1 MSKRESISAALVR
14 ALSGTS
20 GVGTN
25 IFRSRLDAISA
36 DESPA
41 LVVLFESEEVAE
53 ITNGDIDVRLVFV
66 LEVHA
71 RASAVP
77 EKSADAACV
86 SAHGKLMA
94 APTLG
99 GLLVDLAEI
108 GTEWDHDESDQSM
121 VIVRMRFAAWY
132 RRPRNSLG

>member
-1 MSKRESISAALVR
+1 MSGREAIATALVR

-25 IFRSRLDAISA
+25 IYRSRLDAISA

-41 LVVLFESEEVAE
+41 LVVLFESEEVQEA
-53 ITNGDIDVRLVFV
+53 TNGSVEARLAFV
-66 LEVHA
+66 VEVHA
-71 RASAVP
+71 RASATP
-77 EKSADAACV
+77 DKTADPVAASV
-86 SAHGKLMA
+86 HSKLMTD
-94 APTLG
+94 PSLG
-99 GLLVDLAEI
+99 GLLIDLSEV

-121 VIVRMRFAAWY
+121 VIVRMRFSAWY